1 MTTQKCLLNYSM
13 NLPPK
18 DFTSQEI
25 TITKCL
31 DEFGLRYNEQHY
43 FLNYIVDFWIPEISM
58 VVEADGVYGHLK
70 KRDLKRD
77 MELMR
82 LPMVKSVLHIK
93 DTSYEDIKETLW
105 RALNKL
111 TEES

>member
-1 MTTQKCLLNYSM
+1 MTLHNYKM

-18 DFTSQEI
+18 DFTSQEKI
-25 TITKCL
+25 IAKCL

-43 FLNYIVDFWIPEISM
+43 FLNYIVDFWIPEINM
-58 VVEADGVYGHLK
+58 VVEADGVYGHLQ
-70 KRDLKRD
+70 KRDVKRD
-77 MELMR
+77 MELMQ
-82 LPMVKSVLHIK
+82 LAMVKGVLHIK
-93 DTSYEDIKETLW
+93 ETTYESIKETLW